1 MRHIFP
7 LGTSGLGDAELVSAV
22 RAGDADAYAE
32 LSARHIEAARRLARQ
47 LVASDAVDGLVEEAF
62 AKVRLVLQRG
72 DGPDL
77 AFRPYLLTAVR
88 RLHVDHT
95 PTADPEVAESHE
107 DAAAARAFSSLPE
120 PWRMVLWHTEVEGQS
135 PDQVAELLGERPE
148 SVPALVT
155 RAREGMRIA
164 LISRHDRGAD
174 QECDW
179 TRHHLGAY
187 VRQVSFDRDT
197 ARVERHLGSCER
209 CAAIRLELTEGST
222 DVRGVLA
229 PLVLGTGAAGYLVD
243 SESAAASRPVAVAGA
258 RTRRRVGA
266 VTAGVTGLFA
276 GAVDG
281 VRGAAAATASVP
293 SRVADAVGVRM
304 GLARDLVADRTAAT
318 AVAGVAAIVVVG
330 GGIFVVGQTI
340 DGPVEASAEAPLG
353 IVLDDHSS
361 APTETSDTEKDD
373 APRDRL
379 GEARSIVL
387 PGTSITPSAS
397 GSASDDPTEA
407 ASETPTLLPSATPG
421 LPAPAQPSGEP
432 TRPGQEPSQHP
443 TRPPTQQ
450 PSQTPTQPTRPP
462 TQPPT
467 QAPTQPPAPPT
478 DLSISASSNDLAGLF
493 WSIEVRV
500 TGLAP
505 GRTATLVAHSTGGN
519 ATGMSSDQARC
530 TRTSG
535 GGATCR
541 VNKTP
546 ATFRFGAQA
555 LLGGPNTLTF
565 TVYPDGDT
573 DANTSD
579 NSTSVTIRA

>member
-1 MRHIFP
+1 VRNIFP
-7 LGTSGLGDAELVSAV
+7 LGTSGLGDAELVSAA

-47 LVASDAVDGLVEEAF
+47 LVPSDAVDGLVEEAL

-77 AFRPYLLTAVR
+77 AFRPYLLTAVC

-95 PTADPEVAESHE
+95 PTAAPEVAESH
-107 DAAAARAFSSLPE
+107 DAAAAARAFSSLPE

-164 LISRHDRGAD
+164 LITRHDGTAD

-209 CAAIRLELTEGST
+209 CAAILLELTEGST

-229 PLVLGTGAAGYLVD
+229 PLVLGSGAAGYLVD
-243 SESAAASRPVAVAGA
+243 SESAAASRPAPVAGA
-258 RTRRRVGA
+258 RARRRVGA
-266 VTAGVTGLFA
+266 VAGGVNGLFA
-276 GAVDG
+276 GAIGG
-281 VRGAAAATASVP
+281 VRDAASATASVP
-293 SRVADAVGVRM
+293 GRVADAVGVRI
-304 GLARDLVADRTAAT
+304 GLARDFVADRTAAT

-353 IVLDDHSS
+353 GVLDDSS
-361 APTETSDTEKDD
+361 APTETSDIDEDD
-373 APRDRL
+373 PPGDRL
-379 GEARSIVL
+379 GKATSIVL
-387 PGTSITPSAS
+387 PGTSIKPAAS
-397 GSASDDPTEA
+397 KSASDDPTEG
-407 ASETPTLLPSATPG
+407 ASETPTLLPSNTPG
-421 LPAPAQPSGEP
+421 LPDPGQPSDEP

-462 TQPPT
+462 TQEPSQTPT
-467 QAPTQPPAPPT
+467 QTPAPPT
-478 DLSISASSNDLAGLF
+478 DLSISATSNDLVGLL
-493 WSIEVRV
+493 WSIQVRV

-505 GRTATLVAHSTGGN
+505 GRTATLVAHSSAGGS
-519 ATGMSSDQARC
+519 TGMTFDQDRC

-541 VNKTP
+541 VNQTP

-555 LLGGPNTLTF
+555 VLGGRSTLTF
-565 TVYPDGDT
+565 TVYPDGDA

-579 NSTSVTIRA
+579 NSTSVVIR